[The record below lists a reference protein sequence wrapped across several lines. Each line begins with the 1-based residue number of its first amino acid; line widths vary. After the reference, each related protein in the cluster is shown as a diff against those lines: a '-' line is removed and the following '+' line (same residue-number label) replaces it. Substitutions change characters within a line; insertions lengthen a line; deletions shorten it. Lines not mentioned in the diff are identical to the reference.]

1 MTLTEQ
7 AIVWS
12 AVLIAILLII
22 MAAGTYWIWR
32 KRAFPAE
39 SSQLRVERAY
49 RAATNQ
55 AIEKVPANQP

>member
-12 AVLIAILLII
+12 AVLIGILLII
-22 MAAGTYWIWR
+22 MAAGTYWIGR
-32 KRAFPAE
+32 RRPTE

-49 RAATNQ
+49 RAATSR
-55 AIEKVPANQP
+55 AAEKVPASQS